1 MKKKLNLCLATLL
14 ILSGNLLFSQ
24 NDTSM
29 LSMLDQEEETVYVG
43 STYKSTRI
51 VNSHSLK
58 STPKGVLDFRI
69 AHRFGFVNTGIYE
82 MFGLDQATIRLG
94 FDYGITDWLM
104 VGVGRSSFDKTY
116 DGFVRAKIL
125 RQSTGAKEMPISLQY
140 LATTEVNTLKWENP
154 DRDNL
159 FSSRL
164 AYTHQLIIGRKFSKS
179 LTLQLMPTFVHR
191 NLVENE
197 DLSNDV
203 LALGGGGR
211 VKITNRVAITGEYY
225 YVLPDQIQDFY
236 ENSIAIGV
244 DIETGGHVF
253 QLHVTNS
260 TPMVENG
267 FITQTTGNPLDGDIH
282 FGFNISRVFTIV
294 KPKSFRKSK

>member
-14 ILSGNLLFSQ
+14 IFSGNLLFSQ

-94 FDYGITDWLM
+94 FDYGISDWLM

-159 FSSRL
+159 FYSRL

-225 YVLPDQIQDFY
+225 YVLSDQIQDFY

>member
-1 MKKKLNLCLATLL
+1 MKNSLKLSLATLL
-14 ILSGNLLFSQ
+14 LFSGNLLFSQ

-29 LSMLDQEEETVYVG
+29 LSMLDPEEETVYVG

-58 STPKGVLDFRI
+58 TTPKGVLDFRI

-225 YVLPDQIQDFY
+225 YVLPDQIQDTY

-282 FGFNISRVFTIV
+282 FGFNISRVFTLV

>member
-14 ILSGNLLFSQ
+14 IFSGNLLFSQ

>member
-14 ILSGNLLFSQ
+14 IFSGNFLFSQ

-267 FITQTTGNPLDGDIH
+267 FITQTTGDPLDGDIH